1 MINNSI
7 VNNFENGVDTM
18 INTDATEEIVMNTE
32 VTTNTNDVP
41 QPFPAPLAQPATP
54 DAPASDPPAQTSTT
68 TPTQAST
75 TTAPSSYRARSG
87 EDYFNDGSFDQ
98 DCAEYKLSYKSK
110 TGFDNIDGV
119 SGFGVGLYAIG
130 AGSSMGKTTFCMQL
144 ADQQAAMGKHVMYF
158 AQEQSEHDLYPKS
171 LARGSFLEHEA
182 DKAINGHSNIPCYSN
197 DDVRENNMD
206 SNDKS
211 HMIDEYLRTV
221 GNRVHISE
229 GCFGRTIEDI
239 CNEIQKFMDETGEK
253 PVVILDYLQALKA
266 STVNGR
272 SLEGKAS
279 IDHIVLTLKTF
290 QMRNRLTVILI
301 SSLNRS
307 NYTLPID
314 YESFK
319 ESGSIEYTADVVWGL
334 QLHIL
339 SLDGFYR
346 RVDTQKGGFGKD
358 TNTKEKREM
367 IRKAKATLPRRMEL
381 VCLKNR
387 YGKATYS
394 VEFNYYPNY
403 ETFIPI

>member
-1 MINNSI
+1 
-7 VNNFENGVDTM
+7 M

-158 AQEQSEHDLYPKS
+158 AQGQPRHELYAKS
-171 LARGSFLEHEA
+171 LTRGFFLEHEA
-182 DKAINGHSNIPCYSN
+182 DKAINGHSNLPCYSN

-211 HMIDEYLRTV
+211 HMIDEYLKSV
-221 GNRVHISE
+221 GDRVHISE
-229 GCFGRTIEDI
+229 GYFGRTIEDI
-239 CNEIQKFMDETGEK
+239 CNEIQKFMEETGEK

-301 SSLNRS
+301 SSLKMNS
-307 NYTLPID
+307 YMLPIGH
-314 YESFK
+314 ESFK
-319 ESGSIEYTADVVWGL
+319 ESESIEYTADVVWGL

-346 RVDTQKGGFGKD
+346 RIDTQKGGFGKD

>member
-1 MINNSI
+1 MVTKELKVSD
-7 VNNFENGVDTM
+7 ENIISSTDTRVEDS
-18 INTDATEEIVMNTE
+18 TTNTE

-54 DAPASDPPAQTSTT
+54 DEPASDPTVHTSTT
-68 TPTQAST
+68 TPTQSST
-75 TTAPSSYRARSG
+75 TTAPSSNGYRSG
-87 EDYFNDGSFDQ
+87 EDYFNDGSFDR
-98 DCAEYKLSYKSK
+98 DCAEHKLSSKRK
-110 TGFDNIDGV
+110 TGFNNIDEV
-119 SGFGVGLYAIG
+119 SGFGVGLFALG
-130 AGSSMGKTTFCMQL
+130 ACPGMGKTTFCMQL
-144 ADQQAAMGKHVMYF
+144 ADQQATMGQHVLYF
-158 AQEQSEHDLYPKS
+158 TQEQSEHDLYPKS
-171 LARGSFLEHEA
+171 LARESFLEHEA
-182 DKAINGHSNIPCYSN
+182 DKAINGHSNLPCYNN
-197 DDVRENNMD
+197 DDVREDNMD
-206 SNDKS
+206 SNDKA
-211 HMIDEYLRTV
+211 HMIDEYSRSV
-221 GNRVHISE
+221 GDRVHISE
-229 GCFGRTIEDI
+229 GYFGRTIEDI
-239 CNEIQKFMDETGEK
+239 CNEVQKFMDETGEK
-253 PVVILDYLQALKA
+253 PVVLIDYLQALKA

-272 SLEGKAS
+272 TLDTKAN

-290 QMRNRLTVILI
+290 QMRNKLTVILI
-301 SSLNRS
+301 SSLNRG

-346 RVDTQKGGFGKD
+346 KIDMNTGKIGKE

-367 IRKAKATLPRRMEL
+367 IRKAKAALPRRMDL

>member
-1 MINNSI
+1 MIMNDLKEKI
-7 VNNFENGVDTM
+7 MEKDT
-18 INTDATEEIVMNTE
+18 IIGQKKDDQYFKEEKDEKGRV
-32 VTTNTNDVP
+32 
-41 QPFPAPLAQPATP
+41 
-54 DAPASDPPAQTSTT
+54 ASK
-68 TPTQAST
+68 
-75 TTAPSSYRARSG
+75 RR
-87 EDYFNDGSFDQ
+87 E
-98 DCAEYKLSYKSK
+98 LSKSK
-110 TGFDNIDGV
+110 TGFNNIDEI
-119 SGFGVGLYAIG
+119 SGLGVGLYAIG
-130 AGSSMGKTTFCMQL
+130 ACPGMGKTTFCMQL

-158 AQEQSEHDLYPKS
+158 AQGQPRHELYAKS
-171 LARGSFLEHEA
+171 LTRGFFLEHEA
-182 DKAINGHSNIPCYSN
+182 DKAINGHSNLPCYSN

-206 SNDKS
+206 SNDKA
-211 HMIDEYLRTV
+211 HMIDEYSRSV
-221 GNRVHISE
+221 GDRVHISE
-229 GCFGRTIEDI
+229 GYFGRTIEDI

-346 RVDTQKGGFGKD
+346 RIDTQKGGFGKD

-403 ETFIPI
+403 ETFIPIKKINK

>member
-1 MINNSI
+1 MVTKELKVSD
-7 VNNFENGVDTM
+7 ENIISSADTRVEDS
-18 INTDATEEIVMNTE
+18 TTNTE

-41 QPFPAPLAQPATP
+41 QPFQAPLAQPDTP
-54 DAPASDPPAQTSTT
+54 DAPASDPTVQTSTT